1 MGDQDDDGLL
11 DFREFATYCAEHEKR
26 LWLAF
31 QRMDTNK
38 DGTSTQP
45 LYRVPANCL
54 TLAGVIDAE
63 EIKTA
68 LRKCGLNASDAEVHE
83 LLRK

>member
-38 DGTSTQP
+38 DGRSTQP
-45 LYRVPANCL
+45 LY
-54 TLAGVIDAE
+54 
-63 EIKTA
+63 
-68 LRKCGLNASDAEVHE
+68 
-83 LLRK
+83 

>member
-11 DFREFATYCAEHEKR
+11 DFREFATYCAEHEKK
-26 LWLAF
+26 LWLVF

-38 DGTSTQP
+38 DGRFTQQP
-45 LYRVPANCL
+45 LHLVPAISV
-54 TLAGVIDAE
+54 LAGVIDAE

-68 LRKCGLNASDAEVHE
+68 LRQHGLNASDAEVHE